1 MSFKKGEYVQY
12 ALNGVC
18 VIDDIKKINIDRSK
32 NPKEFYVLKP
42 VSAYTSTI
50 YVPVE
55 NGELVSK
62 MRHLLS
68 KEDANTLIDSLKQ
81 DKTEW
86 IEDRK
91 ERNNFFNNI
100 IKEAN
105 PKELLKL
112 VGCIYI
118 QKQKLLNAGKKLSG
132 TDEKQ
137 LVQAESIIK
146 NELSFVLNLENKGI
160 ESYIKSRI
168 KE

>member
-1 MSFKKGEYVQY
+1 
-12 ALNGVC
+12 
-18 VIDDIKKINIDRSK
+18 
-32 NPKEFYVLKP
+32 
-42 VSAYTSTI
+42 
-50 YVPVE
+50 
-55 NGELVSK
+55 